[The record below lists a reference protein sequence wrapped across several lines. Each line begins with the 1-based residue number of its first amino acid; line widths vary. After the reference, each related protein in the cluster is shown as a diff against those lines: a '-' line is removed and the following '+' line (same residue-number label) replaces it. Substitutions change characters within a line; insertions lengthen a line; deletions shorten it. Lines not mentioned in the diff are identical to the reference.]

1 MEVSQSAASHIA
13 ESKGEDMLTKKDLV
27 ITRMFDAPVELV
39 WRAWVDPQM
48 VVQWWGPD
56 RFTCPSAKIDF
67 REGGTSLVCMR
78 APKELG
84 GQDYYSTWAYTRIV
98 PMERIEYTHNLAS
111 KDGLRADPVEL
122 GMPPDF
128 PQNQRHVVTFRDRGK
143 SKTEVTITE
152 YEWPVGQMMEW
163 SKLGMEQCLKKMAE
177 ALANSRS

>member
-1 MEVSQSAASHIA
+1 MAGSKREDPSA
-13 ESKGEDMLTKKDLV
+13 KKDLV
-27 ITRMFDAPVELV
+27 ITRVFDAPVKLV
-39 WRAWVDPQM
+39 WKAWVDPQM

-84 GQDYYSTWAYTRIV
+84 GQDYYSTWAYTKIV
-98 PMERIEYTHNLAS
+98 PMKQIEYTHNLAD
-111 KDGLRADPVEL
+111 KEGRKVDPVVM

-128 PQNQRHVVTFRDRGK
+128 PQNQRHVVTFRELSK
-143 SKTEVTITE
+143 SRTEVTVTE

-163 SKLGMEQCLKKMAE
+163 SKLGMEQCLKKMAD
-177 ALANSRS
+177 ALTNSGS